1 MCVLHFV
8 KHCKGNRIDLLL
20 KNIYN
25 PSCLPQIFP
34 ICCQKF
40 VINSVSTYAAA
51 QLTGHKE
58 LSLLF
63 YLFIHFFFLFLFGSE
78 RRQTETNFES
88 IYIN

>member
-63 YLFIHFFFLFLFGSE
+63 YLFIHFFFFCFCLGASADKLKLISNPF
-78 RRQTETNFES
+78 T
-88 IYIN
+88 